1 MCLGDFVSGLPP
13 LSLFHFLARR
23 PLPARLIAKSLC
35 PCSNRAHSNRTRTP
49 PLQATPAGGASTSWG
64 QRVPE
69 GVSVRRLVPVK
80 SARHGGG
87 TRPPARSQPTPG
99 PPCPPGGRRFHPP
112 A

>member
-13 LSLFHFLARR
+13 LPLFHFLARR

-35 PCSNRAHSNRTRTP
+35 PCSNRALKHDP
-49 PLQATPAGGASTSWG
+49 DPAITGHVRGRRKHKLGAERAAEGASVR
-64 QRVPE
+64 QVVPF
-69 GVSVRRLVPVK
+69 K

-87 TRPPARSQPTPG
+87 TPPAAPSQSTPA
-99 PPCPPGGRRFHPP
+99 PRCPPGGRRCEQP